1 MTSPLEAL
9 PSFVLTAPKGF
20 AVLLILVAAFIL
32 PIGLGEL
39 QFFEWVIERPSR
51 RRPVENR

>member
-9 PSFVLTAPKGF
+9 RSFVLTTTKGF
-20 AVLLILVAAFIL
+20 AVSLILVAAFIL